1 VSQNA
6 AALRRPLLQHQRPL
20 PNGQLD
26 PQPMLDR
33 RGEDLPRLVQA
44 AAGIEHALDLGAI
57 LGPLLDLVE
66 VAVVRDEWVISL
78 FI

>member
-1 VSQNA
+1 
-6 AALRRPLLQHQRPL
+6 
-20 PNGQLD
+20 LD

>member
-6 AALRRPLLQHQRPL
+6 AALRRPLPQHQRPL
-20 PNGQLD
+20 PDGQPD

-57 LGPLLDLVE
+57 LGPLLTL
-66 VAVVRDEWVISL
+66 
-78 FI
+78 